1 MQMKRIIL
9 AALVG
14 VLVVGFLAIPA
25 IAQGTLLFECDTKQF
40 ISIVSAVDQHFHE
53 FK

>member
-1 MQMKRIIL
+1 MKRIIL

-25 IAQGTLLFECDTKQF
+25 IAQGTLLFEFPYVGQGQGQEQVAGNEASHGTP
-40 ISIVSAVDQHFHE
+40 
-53 FK
+53 